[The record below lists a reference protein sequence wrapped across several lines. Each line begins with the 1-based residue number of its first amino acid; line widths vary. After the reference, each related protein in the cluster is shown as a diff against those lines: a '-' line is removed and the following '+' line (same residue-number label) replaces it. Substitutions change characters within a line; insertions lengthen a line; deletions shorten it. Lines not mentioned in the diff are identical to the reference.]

1 MKSRFI
7 KGLAI
12 ICTVI
17 SIISLNGCTSNSTT
31 NTEKENANLKDETSS
46 DYNNSE
52 NNIILLENERIAAV
66 LSEKERNPQ
75 LEEVLKEKY
84 NLNQEAAKKIRY
96 YYNYVDLD
104 EDGVNEIIAEVV
116 GVGSKSNEEDED
128 NVVIY
133 KDINGAL
140 EEVDDF
146 KLRTNPI
153 IISDEKTNGWR
164 NIIIESSD
172 GGSEKKYAV
181 LKYDGDDYSDVNESE
196 IIGGIKDISGVAIIS
211 NDISK
216 DLKDGNVL
224 YLG

>member
-46 DYNNSE
+46 DSNNSE

-140 EEVDDF
+140 KEVDDF

-216 DLKDGNVL
+216 DLKDGNGL